1 MGPGAGAWGPNCPV
15 CGRPTGD
22 VGSGPCPSCGLP
34 AAGHAAHVVARIGT
48 TLIELTRDRDA
59 LLSSLRAAAPY
70 AGAAP
75 RGGPAT
81 TPPSMPATPPPMPA
95 SASAAWARPAG
106 GPGFPAAPP
115 SGGVAPPPTPPP
127 LLPPLAPPPPPAP
140 RPVRR
145 LSPQQVLLG
154 LGALLVVAAG
164 ITFVAVGW
172 TRFGIVFQA
181 GAMLTATALA
191 AGFSAWSARR
201 GLRATEEAL
210 AAAAA
215 ALLVIDLGAA
225 RALGLFDL
233 EAVPLRHWWSISC
246 AVVVLVGLL
255 LGRLTRTTAVW
266 PLAALLAAQP
276 LPFLLLGEDL
286 LTGPAGVA
294 AALTLAAADLAAARH
309 LRSMLVPVARLLAA
323 LAGAAGVLG
332 GLVVSA
338 GAGPGD
344 SWTSTAVLA
353 VAAAATLA
361 YDPRSSGAARG
372 LPSWA
377 VPGAVWAVVGLA
389 LAGSLQHAG
398 DSGWWIAAALGLGLV
413 TVAALLADRPWPVAG
428 AVAGGTALVLAHGAL
443 LADAERWAELAV
455 VALAATVPAVVT
467 AVRVPALRRPAAAA
481 AALAPAAAVLLAHAD
496 DVLGATTAGL
506 LLALLAA
513 GAFAVATL
521 RREQA
526 EELVCAAVGGGIGVA
541 AGVTSAGVE
550 AWGQVGL
557 QLGVVG
563 IAAGSYAVV
572 AGRRWVAV
580 AAVADLVLAS
590 WIAVGSAGVETPEAY
605 TLPAALGLLVLA
617 LPALRSGAPSWAAEG
632 AAAGVALVPSALVV
646 VAAPTALRLVLVIA
660 AASVLVVAGT
670 LLHRQ
675 APFDIGAGVLL
686 LVTVGRLAPYT
697 PLLPRWIT
705 LGAAGVL
712 LLAVGATY
720 ERRLQQAREAVAWVG
735 QMR

>member
-1 MGPGAGAWGPNCPV
+1 MRAGAAGWGPGCPV

-22 VGSGPCPSCGLP
+22 VGAGPCPSCGLP
-34 AAGHAAHVVARIGT
+34 AAAHAAHVVARIGT
-48 TLIELTRDRDA
+48 TLVELTRDRDA
-59 LLSSLRAAAPY
+59 LLASLRAAAPY
-70 AGAAP
+70 AVSAP
-75 RGGPAT
+75 AGSR
-81 TPPSMPATPPPMPA
+81 TPPPRSATWSPA
-95 SASAAWARPAG
+95 
-106 GPGFPAAPP
+106 PAATPGPP
-115 SGGVAPPPTPPP
+115 AVVPPGSS
-127 LLPPLAPPPPPAP
+127 APPPPPAP
-140 RPVRR
+140 PPLPPLPPPAPRRVRR

-191 AGFSAWSARR
+191 AGCSAWSARR

-215 ALLVIDLGAA
+215 ALLVTDLFAA
-225 RALGLFDL
+225 RALGLFAVED
-233 EAVPLRHWWSISC
+233 VPLRHWSSVCC
-246 AVVVLVGLL
+246 AVVVLVALL

-266 PLAALLAAQP
+266 PLTALLAAQP

-286 LTGPAGVA
+286 LTGPAGVT
-294 AALTLAAADLAAARH
+294 AALALAAGDLAAARR
-309 LRSMLVPVARLLAA
+309 LRAPLVGVARRLSGI
-323 LAGAAGVLG
+323 AGGAGVLG
-332 GLVVSA
+332 GLAVSA
-338 GAGPGD
+338 WAGPAD

-353 VAAAATLA
+353 VAGAAAVA
-361 YDPRSSGAARG
+361 YGLRYTAGGRG

-377 VPGAVWAVVGLA
+377 VPAAAGGVVGLA
-389 LAGSLQHAG
+389 LAGSLQHA
-398 DSGWWIAAALGLGLV
+398 DDAGWWIAAALGLGLL
-413 TVAALLADRPWPVAG
+413 TVAALLRARPWLVAA
-428 AVAGGTALVLAHGAL
+428 AVAGGSALVLAHGAL
-443 LADAERWAELAV
+443 LADEQRWAELSV
-455 VALAATVPAVVT
+455 VALAATVPAAVA

-481 AALAPAAAVLLAHAD
+481 ALLAPTAAVLLAEAD
-496 DVLGATTAGL
+496 GVIAATTAGL

-521 RREQA
+521 RRGEP
-526 EELVCAAVGGGIGVA
+526 EELACAAVGAVVGLT
-541 AGVTSAGVE
+541 AGLTSGGVE

-557 QLGVVG
+557 QLGIVG

-580 AAVADLVLAS
+580 AAVADLVAAS
-590 WIAVGSAGVETPEAY
+590 WIAVGGAGVETPEAY
-605 TLPAALGLLVLA
+605 TLPAALGLLVVA
-617 LPALRSGAPSWAAEG
+617 LPALRSGARSWAAEG

-646 VAAPTALRLVLVIA
+646 VAEPTALRLVLVIA
-660 AASVLVVAGT
+660 AACVLVVAGT

-675 APFDIGAGVLL
+675 APFVVGAGVLL
-686 LVTVGRLAPYT
+686 LVAIGRLGPYA
-697 PLLPRWIT
+697 PLLPRWLT
-705 LGAAGVL
+705 LGAAGLL